1 MARSGGL
8 GRGGVR
14 QPGSFGRRG
23 RPVRSVS
30 LAESVASDPLSE
42 LIGGLQAKSQ
52 GAGQV
57 RGGSVGNFVGGER
70 YRPSADHV
78 PAARPPRSR
87 VVENADYEQFLD
99 WMDGKFNI
107 NPNDARNPEAGS
119 ADAAF
124 FAPAPAP
131 VSLPEAPRMQ
141 PGSFNMDPGMRARDE
156 FQNVASAGYNQN
168 AQRVAERGG
177 AKQYETSV
185 QEEQA
190 GERSASA
197 RNQMLM
203 ALLMAMGPGVLGK
216 GAGALGR
223 GAGSRGAGQAADMM
237 RAKGMNPG
245 YTPGGR
251 GFPPGMMN
259 RIKAA
264 LGSKAGTAAID
275 TAAFGGMAATP
286 VYDMVQRHGRG
297 ARPFGPGR

>member
-1 MARSGGL
+1 MARSGGM

-14 QPGSFGRRG
+14 HPGSFGVRR
-23 RPVRSVS
+23 PDRSVS
-30 LAESVASDPLSE
+30 FAGAVAADPLSE
-42 LIGGLQAKSQ
+42 LIGGLQAAQ
-52 GAGQV
+52 RGQDGQV
-57 RGGSVGNFVGGER
+57 RGGAVGNFVGSDRRG
-70 YRPSADHV
+70 PSADYV

-99 WMDGKFNI
+99 WMDGKFSVGDR
-107 NPNDARNPEAGS
+107 PDGRNPEAGS

-190 GERSASA
+190 GQRSASA

-203 ALLMAMGPGVLGK
+203 ALLTAIGPG
-216 GAGALGR
+216 
-223 GAGSRGAGQAADMM
+223 
-237 RAKGMNPG
+237 
-245 YTPGGR
+245 
-251 GFPPGMMN
+251 
-259 RIKAA
+259 
-264 LGSKAGTAAID
+264 
-275 TAAFGGMAATP
+275 
-286 VYDMVQRHGRG
+286 YDMLQRHGRG